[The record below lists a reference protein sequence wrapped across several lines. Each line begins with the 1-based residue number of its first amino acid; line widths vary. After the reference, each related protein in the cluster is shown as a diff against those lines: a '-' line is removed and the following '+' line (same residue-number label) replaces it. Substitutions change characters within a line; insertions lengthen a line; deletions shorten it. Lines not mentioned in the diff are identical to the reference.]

1 MAQRNSFIDK
11 PDYSQMIITPAML
24 YAKAMLSGLLLGSFA
39 NLIAY
44 RLPRGESIVM
54 GRSHCPHCGHNLGV
68 ADLVPVFSYLW
79 SRGKCRYCKTAISA
93 RYPIIEIITA
103 ILFMLALAAAGP
115 GLPVFALGA
124 LAVGL
129 VIITAIDLE
138 YQIIPDQ
145 ASLALAGI
153 GVAYHALTDNGMD
166 TWISGGA
173 GALAGFAIAWLLRA
187 AFQRLKGREALG
199 FGDVKFFAVAGLWT
213 GIYGLADFMMISG
226 LAGILFA
233 AGWRWRGGDA
243 VFPFGPALAV
253 GLYAVVLLA
262 AGGAPQ
268 PLSLLMLR

>member
-1 MAQRNSFIDK
+1 
-11 PDYSQMIITPAML
+11 MIMTPAMF
-24 YAKAMLSGLLLGSFA
+24 YAEAVISGLLFGSFA
-39 NLIAY
+39 SLAAH
-44 RLPRGESIVM
+44 RLPRGEPVVS
-54 GRSHCPHCGHNLGV
+54 GHSRCPNCGHALGI
-68 ADLVPVFSYLW
+68 ADLVPVLSYVW
-79 SRGKCRYCKTAISA
+79 ARGKCRYCATPVSS
-93 RYPIIEIITA
+93 RYPIIEITTA
-103 ILFMLALAAAGP
+103 VLFVLALAAAGP
-115 GLPVFALGA
+115 GLNAIALCL

-129 VIITAIDLE
+129 VVITAIDLE

-153 GVAYHALTDNGMD
+153 GVAYHALTDNSMD
-166 TWISGGA
+166 AWISGGA

>member
-1 MAQRNSFIDK
+1 
-11 PDYSQMIITPAML
+11 MIITPVML
-24 YAKAMLSGLLLGSFA
+24 YAKAVLSGLLLGSFA

-68 ADLVPVFSYLW
+68 ADLVPVFSYVW
-79 SRGKCRYCKTAISA
+79 SRGQCRYCKTAISP

-145 ASLALAGI
+145 ASLALAGT
-153 GVAYHALTDNGMD
+153 GVAYHGLTDNSMD
-166 TWISGGA
+166 AWISGGA
-173 GALAGFAIAWLLRA
+173 GALTGFAIAWLLRV